1 MSSVAF
7 YPPAMR
13 AASSDLAISISPL
26 GLVELS
32 DEEFE
37 VHGQR
42 LSRYSTNWAFYLGFH
57 HSYRR
62 EAGETQNTINYT
74 GALCRYV
81 NHFVFGRGIQFETK
95 KKYDH
100 IIPALLRRA
109 WEEDNDKKSI
119 LYEIGENGGVTG
131 DAFVKVAYEKPW
143 EDKAGRKHPG
153 RVRILPLS
161 SAHVFPEWHPHDR
174 EKLVRVKIK
183 YKFWGT
189 ATDGTR
195 TTYTY
200 TEVLTD
206 DRITEYINDDQV
218 DDRPNPLGVVPVVHI
233 KNIGISGSPW
243 GKSDVDDVIPLNREY
258 NNITND
264 IADIINYHASPV
276 TIITGAK
283 ATNLEKGPKK
293 VWGGLPKDA
302 KVFNLESSVNL
313 QGPLEYLEILKN
325 SMHELSGVPETALG
339 KMQPISNTS
348 GVALAIQY
356 QPLMQRTTLKQMQY
370 GLGFKRINELI
381 LLTLY
386 TYEPL
391 TRAFDP
397 TTEGIKK
404 DAAQP
409 DLIDITDPEAYQAD
423 IVWPSPLPVDNI
435 VKLNEIQLKM
445 ALGLESKRSA
455 LNELGV
461 EFPDEKLREIE
472 EEQKQD
478 VLAQGVLEFI
488 KAAIDAGIFGAVGIQ
503 PNADSGK
510 KDSSAAGSAPNP
522 ESAGMA
528 LKTGMDAKK
537 IFDQVVTMAHGMKTP
552 GRQEPDN
559 ETTAPN
565 NDARTQ

>member
-1 MSSVAF
+1 
-7 YPPAMR
+7 MR

-32 DEEFE
+32 DEEFS

-42 LSRYSTNWAFYLGFH
+42 LSRYSTNWAFYLGYH

-100 IIPALLRRA
+100 VVPALLRRA
-109 WEEDNDKKSI
+109 WEEDNDKKSV

-131 DAFVKVAYEKPW
+131 DAFIKVAYEKPHT
-143 EDKAGRKHPG
+143 DAAGRNHPG

-161 SAHVFPEWHPHDR
+161 SGHVFPEYHPHDR
-174 EKLVRVKIK
+174 EKLVRVKVK

-200 TEVLTD
+200 TEILTD
-206 DRITEYINDDQV
+206 ERITEFINDDLV
-218 DDRPNPLGVVPVVHI
+218 DDRVNPLGVVPIVHI
-233 KNIGISGSPW
+233 KNVGVSGSPW
-243 GKSDVDDVIPLNREY
+243 GKSDIDDIIPLNREY

-264 IADIINYHASPV
+264 IADIIAYHAAPI
-276 TIITGAK
+276 TIVTGAK

-293 VWGGLPKDA
+293 VWSGLPKDA
-302 KVFNLESSVNL
+302 SVFNLESAVNL
-313 QGPLEYLEILKN
+313 QGPLQYLEILKN
-325 SMHELSGVPETALG
+325 SMHELSGVPESALG
-339 KMQPISNTS
+339 KAQPVSNTS
-348 GVALAIQY
+348 GVALAIQHF
-356 QPLMQRTTLKQMQY
+356 PLVQRASLKQMQY
-370 GLGFKRINELI
+370 GLGIKKINDLI

-386 TYEPL
+386 TYEPG
-391 TRAFDP
+391 TRLYDP
-397 TTEGIKK
+397 ATEGIKS
-404 DAAQP
+404 DASQP
-409 DLIDITDPEAYQAD
+409 DEIDTHDPEAYQAD
-423 IVWPSPLPVDNI
+423 VVWPSPLPVDNI

-455 LNELGV
+455 LNALGV

-472 EEQKQD
+472 DEQKQD
-478 VLAQGVLEFI
+478 VMAQGVLEFI
-488 KAAIDAGIFGAVGIQ
+488 KAAIDAGIFEAVGIQ
-503 PNADSGK
+503 PDAPGANDKNNPGK
-510 KDSSAAGSAPNP
+510 TGTTPNP
-522 ESAGMA
+522 ENSGMS
-528 LKTGMDAKK
+528 LKFGMDAKK
-537 IFDQVVTMAHGMKTP
+537 IFDQVVSMAHGSKTP
-552 GRQEPDN
+552 ERPQDDN
-559 ETTAPN
+559 TTTS
-565 NDARTQ
+565 NDDTRS